1 MSHKFY
7 KSASKQAG
15 LPGRIAN
22 SGFEKLK
29 KIAHDVWSVD
39 DAEGEVVA
47 TRKREET
54 AEINHE
60 LAPDKPTLVKYDPG
74 EIVLFF
80 LGGRKLEARVLADF
94 DGVLTLST
102 DEGYVDIPASW
113 CRKAQAQPAPNPS
126 PRRRVTREDIPVMTP
141 SRLQQYQ
148 QRQQGQPAQQPQMDP
163 QLQTVANEIQR
174 MVRQYGGSVAL
185 ELSPSTYLVVRSSGQ
200 GVTDEL
206 FNITT
211 QRVDQKSYQ
220 SIQELVQSR
229 GLKTIPQARPAS
241 GFENPTPAPG

>member
-1 MSHKFY
+1 MGHKFY
-7 KSASKQAG
+7 RTASKQVG

-22 SGFEKLK
+22 SGFDRLK
-29 KIAHDVWSVD
+29 KIAHDVWSVN
-39 DAEGEVVA
+39 DAEGDVVA

-54 AEINHE
+54 AEISHE

-74 EIVLFF
+74 EIVLLF

-94 DGVLTLST
+94 DGTLTLST
-102 DEGYVDIPASW
+102 DDGYVDVPADW
-113 CRKAQAQPAPNPS
+113 CRKAQAQPAPS
-126 PRRRVTREDIPVMTP
+126 TEPRRTITREDIPVMTP

-148 QRQQGQPAQQPQMDP
+148 QRQQGQPAQQPQADP
-163 QLQTVANEIQR
+163 QMQTVSSEIQR

-185 ELSPSTYLVVRSSGQ
+185 ELSPSTYLVVRTSGQ

-206 FNITT
+206 FNVTT

-220 SIQELVQSR
+220 SIDELVRSR
-229 GLKTIPQARPAS
+229 GLKTVPQARPAS